1 MINSRSCKNSKA
13 NSKEIR
19 KKKIIKARYKLKTK
33 QKKEVVKK

>member
-1 MINSRSCKNSKA
+1 MINSGSCKNSKA

-33 QKKEVVKK
+33 QKKKW